1 MAYAILRTAKL
12 KSFGEIGGSLSHNYR
27 TRHTPNADPT
37 RTPDNQHDIKS
48 AHEALTKIKDRLPE
62 KIRSNAVLCVEY
74 LITASPDAGI
84 WKDQTKEGEFFEK
97 SINWLKN
104 KHGSENVITTSI
116 HRDETTP
123 HLIAYVVPI
132 GSQGKLNARE
142 FLGGRAKL
150 SKMQTDFH
158 NEVKHLGLERGLEGS
173 KAEHKTVKEFYSELQ
188 APLPKS
194 EKINIKIQRLDEDN
208 QPKSAFYDTKHE
220 HGVRVMQSVYQNVD
234 LQVDEIKQHFENK
247 LKEMQA
253 DFELNLRKERQ
264 KTEAQRKAHEKAI
277 DALQKNISS
286 INDLKEEF
294 KEFLEYK
301 RIFPKEFSEIKF
313 QLKSKLAELHEQK
326 EREQRQKEHEKR
338 LAEQYQTQLAEKR
351 KQQKEQEFKNMV
363 LEARERRF
371 QAEKQVY
378 GTNIAQAA
386 SRPEKQAYTQLYNE
400 RVKLL
405 KANPYDLINAVDQ
418 DTMFFFQVGQIFKAR
433 SRSEFKQAVDHA
445 VDVFGSVINS
455 FEFERIYDKKPIREL
470 CAACDSILDQKLID
484 FGSQANLKDDAEQLR
499 QRLDACLTTIEKQ
512 EVPVLAQQINSE
524 WQRLEFERNMTA
536 QKQPAN
542 REVIEPQPRPKND
555 FEP

>member
-1 MAYAILRTAKL
+1 
-12 KSFGEIGGSLSHNYR
+12 
-27 TRHTPNADPT
+27 
-37 RTPDNQHDIKS
+37 
-48 AHEALTKIKDRLPE
+48 
-62 KIRSNAVLCVEY
+62 
-74 LITASPDAGI
+74 
-84 WKDQTKEGEFFEK
+84 
-97 SINWLKN
+97 
-104 KHGSENVITTSI
+104 
-116 HRDETTP
+116 
-123 HLIAYVVPI
+123 
-132 GSQGKLNARE
+132 
-142 FLGGRAKL
+142 
-150 SKMQTDFH
+150 
-158 NEVKHLGLERGLEGS
+158 
-173 KAEHKTVKEFYSELQ
+173 
-188 APLPKS
+188 
-194 EKINIKIQRLDEDN
+194 
-208 QPKSAFYDTKHE
+208 
-220 HGVRVMQSVYQNVD
+220 
-234 LQVDEIKQHFENK
+234 
-247 LKEMQA
+247 
-253 DFELNLRKERQ
+253 
-264 KTEAQRKAHEKAI
+264 
-277 DALQKNISS
+277 
-286 INDLKEEF
+286 
-294 KEFLEYK
+294 
-301 RIFPKEFSEIKF
+301 
-313 QLKSKLAELHEQK
+313 
-326 EREQRQKEHEKR
+326 
-338 LAEQYQTQLAEKR
+338 
-351 KQQKEQEFKNMV
+351 MV